1 MQSGGN
7 TSHGRGRGSGEW
19 HTSVYA
25 AWKHVNYVNFP
36 KTLHLGKWSLCRSL
50 KKKRS
55 HLSTD
60 ALVLNFPLKTICFFF
75 SLVAAPGQKHI
86 CPTFMWTLQSHSGA
100 VSAVERTGFVG
111 FNTFTGLSLLSRH
124 TVTASYRHVLLMSL
138 LLKYIHRT
146 ISSTHKEKSPEHLG
160 WNSPLFFFSA
170 ELFLCCLVFVTDI

>member
-36 KTLHLGKWSLCRSL
+36 KTLHLGKWSLCWSL

-60 ALVLNFPLKTICFFF
+60 ALVLNFPLKTIWFFF
-75 SLVAAPGQKHI
+75 LVAAPGQKHI

-124 TVTASYRHVLLMSL
+124 TVTASYRHVLLMKTTESQWNCRYCL
-138 LLKYIHRT
+138 NT
-146 ISSTHKEKSPEHLG
+146 STAPFHQHTKKKAP
-160 WNSPLFFFSA
+160 N
-170 ELFLCCLVFVTDI
+170 I